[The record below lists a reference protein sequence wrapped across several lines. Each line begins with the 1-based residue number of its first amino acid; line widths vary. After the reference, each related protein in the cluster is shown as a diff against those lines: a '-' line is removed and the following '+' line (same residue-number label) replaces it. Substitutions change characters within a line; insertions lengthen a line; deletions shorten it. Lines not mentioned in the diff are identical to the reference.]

1 MEATSLCLLIL
12 ASLALIQPLLALSKT
27 DKNSLVD
34 AHNRFRSEV
43 PDATNMLR
51 IKWDTHLEKIA
62 TKYSKKCAWKH
73 NPNRGRVGENLY
85 ATNGA
90 LVPAKGV
97 EDWYMEIYDYDYNT
111 MVCTA
116 GKMCGH
122 YTQVVWATTEKVGC
136 NVNFCDKLHGLD
148 NKNLTILVCNYSPP
162 GNVVGVKPFKKG
174 ASCSECP
181 SGYKCV
187 DKLCTS
193 NSSPEGTELP
203 QSTTSGTQTSTT
215 GSVAGSASGETT
227 SAAGSQGEATP
238 KPSGITPLCYNFVST
253 LVILVIA
260 YFV

>member
-12 ASLALIQPLLALSKT
+12 ASLALIQPLLALSKA
-27 DKNSLVD
+27 DKNTLVD

-51 IKWDTHLEKIA
+51 IKWDAHLEKIA

-90 LVPAKGV
+90 LIPAKGV

-122 YTQVVWATTEKVGC
+122 YTQVVWANTEKVGC

-162 GNVVGVKPFKKG
+162 GNVIGAKPFKKG

-187 DKLCTS
+187 DKLCS
-193 NSSPEGTELP
+193 TELP

-215 GSVAGSASGETT
+215 ASVAGSASGETT
-227 SAAGSQGEATP
+227 SAGSQGEATP